1 MHQKRNRLEGR
12 KMRSAAQG
20 EKSALV
26 KELCGEGY
34 ALKYLLAAMALFDS
48 TYCYE
53 LAKKTMFKREIVVS
67 FEIITIFNENKG
79 RCGVRGVHGNS

>member
-1 MHQKRNRLEGR
+1 
-12 KMRSAAQG
+12 MRSAAQG

-53 LAKKTMFKREIVVS
+53 LAK
-67 FEIITIFNENKG
+67 
-79 RCGVRGVHGNS
+79 

>member
-1 MHQKRNRLEGR
+1 
-12 KMRSAAQG
+12 MRSAAQG

-34 ALKYLLAAMALFDS
+34 ALKYLLAAMALLKS

-53 LAKKTMFKREIVVS
+53 LAKKTKFKREILWCPLRS
-67 FEIITIFNENKG
+67 LQSLTKTKADAG
-79 RCGVRGVHGNS
+79 